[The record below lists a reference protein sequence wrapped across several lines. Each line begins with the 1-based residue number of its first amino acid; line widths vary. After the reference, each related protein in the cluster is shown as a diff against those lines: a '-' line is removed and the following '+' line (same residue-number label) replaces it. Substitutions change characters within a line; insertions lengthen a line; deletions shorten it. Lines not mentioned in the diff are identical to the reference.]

1 MKKILLPFA
10 LALFCTQAHAQ
21 SITDGLLLR
30 LNFAG
35 NAKDGGPFL
44 LNTTAATPTLTT
56 DALGQS
62 NQAYQFN
69 GSSDKITVAQSNSI
83 EVSYPFTM
91 AAWVYMEDSSK
102 AFPIFANDMNAAV
115 YSGAS
120 MTVAL
125 GKFSASQGDGNGAG
139 AQFRSTAEYQTLL
152 RSKTW
157 IHLAC
162 VFNSIGSMDLYVNGV
177 KVTGTYSGTGSSM
190 AYMHSGAAVGFN
202 YSRSANPHQF
212 AKGKIDNVMYYGR
225 GLSDIEIKM
234 IKDMILVHDMDNLSD
249 AGPYNHV
256 SNGSNLTNIKN
267 RFGENGKA
275 TFFNGNSNKWTYPA
289 SSTYKINFPMTMG
302 AWVKLDSI
310 SGNRIIMN
318 LSDHVNNSYAGVQLL
333 VQNGIPFINLGD
345 NNGAGVQFRKSYQ
358 INDTLKT
365 GTWYFIVAEC
375 PSFGSFKLYINGIEK
390 TGGAVSGTATT
401 MAHNASNGY
410 LGYSSNPF
418 GSPFYFAG
426 GMDDVFLIHGTLGA
440 TAIAAMFKAGIY
452 FDQQPLTISGNVGSV
467 QVLNA
472 HATGTGAVTYQWQK
486 KNGSVFGNLNG
497 KTSNVLTFQSL
508 GYADT
513 GYYRCISASSGVRDT
528 SNVVHV
534 GVAVTNNIS
543 DDLIEKIM
551 VYPNPFTQNITL
563 SGLENNTQIR
573 IFDSKGCEVYSC
585 TNNQNKITLT
595 LPDGLTS
602 GLYFVELRTQKTTCT
617 LNIIKN

>member
-1 MKKILLPFA
+1 MKKLIFTLLA
-10 LALFCTQAHAQ
+10 GGLAGFTQGQ

-35 NAKDGGPFL
+35 NAKDGGPLL

-83 EVSYPFTM
+83 EVGYPFTM
-91 AAWVYMEDSSK
+91 AAWVYMDDSSK

-125 GKFSASQGDGNGAG
+125 GKFSATQGDGNGAG

-162 VFNSIGSMDLYVNGV
+162 VFNSIGSMDLYVNGA
-177 KVTGTYSGTGSSM
+177 KVTGVYSGTGSSM
-190 AYMHSGAAVGFN
+190 AYIHSGAAVGFN
-202 YSRSANPHQF
+202 YSRSANPHQY

-234 IKDMILVHDMDNLSD
+234 IKDMILVHDMDNLAD
-249 AGPYNHV
+249 AGPYNHL
-256 SNGSNLTNIKN
+256 STGSNLTYTKN

-275 TFFNGNSNKWTYPA
+275 TFFNGNSSKWTYPA
-289 SSTYKINFPMTMG
+289 SSTYKINFPIAMG
-302 AWVKLDSI
+302 AWVKLDSTT
-310 SGNRIIMN
+310 GNRIIMN
-318 LSDHVNNSYAGVQLL
+318 LSDHVSNKYAGVQLL

-345 NNGAGVQFRKSYQ
+345 NNGAGEQFRKSYQ

-375 PSFGSFKLYINGIEK
+375 PSFGSFKLYINGVEK
-390 TGGAVSGTATT
+390 TGGAVSGSSST
-401 MAHNASNGY
+401 MVHNTSSGY

-418 GSPFYFAG
+418 GSPIYFG
-426 GMDDVFLIHGTLGA
+426 GAMDDVFLIHGTLGA

-452 FDQQPLTISGNVGSV
+452 FDQQPLNISGSLGSV
-467 QVLNA
+467 QALNA
-472 HATGTGAVTYQWQK
+472 HATGTGLVSYQWQK
-486 KNGSVFGNLNG
+486 KNGSTFGNMNG
-497 KTSNVLTFQSL
+497 KTSNVLNFQSL
-508 GYADT
+508 GYSDT
-513 GYYRCISASSGVRDT
+513 GIYRCISTSSGVRDT
-528 SNVVHV
+528 SNAVHV
-534 GVAVTNNIS
+534 DVVVTNS
-543 DDLIEKIM
+543 M
-551 VYPNPFTQNITL
+551 VGNSIGKMSAYPNPFTQNITL
-563 SGLENNTQIR
+563 SGLENNTHIR
-573 IFDSKGCEVYSC
+573 ILDSKGCEVYKCNTTQS
-585 TNNQNKITLT
+585 NVTLS
-595 LPDGLTS
+595 LPEGLTS
-602 GLYFVELRTQKTTCT
+602 GLYFVELRNQKATCT
-617 LNIIKN
+617 LNIVKN